1 MAQSSGAFGGEN
13 APLQCTAIS
22 RRSGERCKGPAVLGS
37 STQKCRMHGGV
48 ANAVGT
54 RNGNFKHG
62 RHSKYLPS
70 QLENLYEE
78 AVTNPELLELGDH
91 IALLESRVQE
101 ILSGLADG
109 EPVPRWSAVI
119 AAFGELETELL
130 CGDVAR
136 ITPALEK
143 WHKLLDAGKQ
153 WDRSWDEIQ
162 GTLEQLRKLTDTE
175 VKRKKELSQ
184 LVPVER
190 VTVLMMAV
198 ANAVK
203 RNVTNPIE
211 IEAVHREIAMLYGN
225 KGTASGKP
233 RVEPDVLT
241 ISPETKGVGGGRSK
255 EALRRRK
262 RREAGVEAGFEGVS
276 TTSQVLDVDSEE
288 DLDGI
293 SED

>member
-1 MAQSSGAFGGEN
+1 
-13 APLQCTAIS
+13 
-22 RRSGERCKGPAVLGS
+22 
-37 STQKCRMHGGV
+37 MHGGV

-153 WDRSWDEIQ
+153 WDRSWDEIEAYDLKPFAALARGIGGNRAFVGSFKRAHHHGVDAVVVGMHAGDVLLQ
-162 GTLEQLRKLTDTE
+162 QLHAADLASAQA
-175 VKRKKELSQ
+175 LQ
-184 LVPVER
+184 LFGGG
-190 VTVLMMAV
+190 AV
-198 ANAVK
+198 G
-203 RNVTNPIE
+203 
-211 IEAVHREIAMLYGN
+211 EIAHVGCWQGPKKNPGM
-225 KGTASGKP
+225 P
-233 RVEPDVLT
+233 RHWCM
-241 ISPETKGVGGGRSK
+241 SR
-255 EALRRRK
+255 
-262 RREAGVEAGFEGVS
+262 AGVKARLTGVRPWRP
-276 TTSQVLDVDSEE
+276 
-288 DLDGI
+288 
-293 SED
+293 